1 MTDKNKEW
9 VTTPG
14 RLISDPLVELVI
26 ARLIEQAP
34 WVRDCLT
41 YELQDDFQFLLITI
55 KTGSASTEVERK
67 QLGHLVDILMPARER
82 DLSWMLN
89 FSSQGKVVD
98 SYFGGDK
105 SSPGIGF

>member
-1 MTDKNKEW
+1 MTAPE
-9 VTTPG
+9 
-14 RLISDPLVELVI
+14 RLISDSLVELVL
-26 ARLIEQAP
+26 ARLIEQAQ

-55 KTGSASTEVERK
+55 ETGPASTEVERK
-67 QLGHLVDILMPARER
+67 QLGYLVDNLMPARER

-89 FSSQGKVVD
+89 FTSEGKLVD

-105 SSPGIGF
+105 SSPEIGF